1 MSRTCLLSHPW
12 LTAEYVQNRKTLTQC
27 LIGQRVR
34 FLKNYNCVVPRHL
47 IFLLKPWAV
56 SVFWETWAVLSLGT
70 RYILHLCK
78 LQWSPIRVS
87 CVWHHDIGGTQLARL
102 GRGGRL
108 LCSCY
113 HKLGTPCLLAMF
125 KQIAS
130 NNRNVSMK
138 PEEKS
143 NYLYKVIPRQACQFT
158 CYKTI

>member
-1 MSRTCLLSHPW
+1 MYPQSSMTHF
-12 LTAEYVQNRKTLTQC
+12 
-27 LIGQRVR
+27 RVR
-34 FLKNYNCVVPRHL
+34 PTEKPWHSVWLDKECDFLRITIALFPTYVPRHL

-56 SVFWETWAVLSLGT
+56 SVFWETWAILSLGT
-70 RYILHLCK
+70 RYILLYPCK
-78 LQWSPIRVS
+78 LQWSPFGAS
-87 CVWHHDIGGTQLARL
+87 FVWHHDIGGTQLARS
-102 GRGGRL
+102 GGRL

-143 NYLYKVIPRQACQFT
+143 NYLYKVIPHQACQFT